1 MTVNTPA
8 ESCMGETINT
18 VIAVKQEPKGSLSNL
33 NNDFKKTS

>member
-18 VIAVKQEPKGSLSNL
+18 GTVFVAKHEPKGSSCNP
-33 NNDFKKTS
+33 NHDFK